1 MEFKLTTIARKKR
14 SADIRRSKRSIQDV
28 YKEIAEVS
36 GGTVVMVRKGE
47 LKEAL
52 KTVEVEAKI
61 FTVGGHFQF
70 ELITN

>member
-14 SADIRRSKRSIQDV
+14 SADIRRVKRSIQDV

-47 LKEAL
+47 LKEVL

-61 FTVGGHFQF
+61 FTVGGHLEF
-70 ELITN
+70 